1 MQHFFADRSW
11 VQGDKIRLEGSDV
24 NHMKNVLRMKEGE
37 EVQVSDGTGNAY
49 LCQIEGYEGDQAV
62 LKIREKTEKDTELPS
77 KIWLF
82 QGLPKGDKMEL
93 IVQKAVELG
102 VYGIVPFAA
111 KRSVVRLDEKKAG
124 KKQIRWQAIAKGA
137 AEQSGRGLI
146 PEVETVKTYAE
157 ALEFA
162 KGLDVILVPYE
173 LEEAAA
179 IDGCSPEGTFF
190 RIILPLLK
198 PVIVTV
204 TILNGMWIW
213 NDYLLPSLML
223 GQNGKV
229 KTLPVAVQAFVGSY
243 VKQWDLILTAAL
255 LAMIPMIIVFLLAQ
269 KQIMN
274 GMVEGAIK

>member
-124 KKQIRWQAIAKGA
+124 KKQIPTDCP
-137 AEQSGRGLI
+137 GLI
-146 PEVETVKTYAE
+146 ASIMLIVAFMPSSSSYGTRITSNS
-157 ALEFA
+157 FA
-162 KGLDVILVPYE
+162 NSS
-173 LEEAAA
+173 ASA
-179 IDGCSPEGTFF
+179 
-190 RIILPLLK
+190 
-198 PVIVTV
+198 
-204 TILNGMWIW
+204 
-213 NDYLLPSLML
+213 
-223 GQNGKV
+223 
-229 KTLPVAVQAFVGSY
+229 
-243 VKQWDLILTAAL
+243 
-255 LAMIPMIIVFLLAQ
+255 
-269 KQIMN
+269 
-274 GMVEGAIK
+274 

>member
-162 KGLDVILVPYE
+162 KELDVILVPYE
-173 LEEAAA
+173 LE
-179 IDGCSPEGTFF
+179 DGFTSKDFARVC
-190 RIILPLLK
+190 RINKSTAGLALN
-198 PVIVTV
+198 
-204 TILNGMWIW
+204 ILNYM
-213 NDYLLPSLML
+213 
-223 GQNGKV
+223 
-229 KTLPVAVQAFVGSY
+229 
-243 VKQWDLILTAAL
+243 
-255 LAMIPMIIVFLLAQ
+255 
-269 KQIMN
+269 
-274 GMVEGAIK
+274 GMVKRTGKQGNSYIYEVE

>member
-49 LCQIEGYEGDQAV
+49 LCQIEGYEGNQAV

-146 PEVETVKTYAE
+146 PEVEIVKTYAE

-162 KGLDVILVPYE
+162 KELDVILVPYE
-173 LEEAAA
+173 LE
-179 IDGCSPEGTFF
+179 DGFTSKDFARVC
-190 RIILPLLK
+190 RINKSTAGLALN
-198 PVIVTV
+198 
-204 TILNGMWIW
+204 ILNYM
-213 NDYLLPSLML
+213 
-223 GQNGKV
+223 
-229 KTLPVAVQAFVGSY
+229 
-243 VKQWDLILTAAL
+243 
-255 LAMIPMIIVFLLAQ
+255 
-269 KQIMN
+269 
-274 GMVEGAIK
+274 GMVKRTGKQGNSYIYEVE

>member
-49 LCQIEGYEGDQAV
+49 LCQIEGYEGNQAV

-162 KGLDVILVPYE
+162 KELDVILVPYE
-173 LEEAAA
+173 LE
-179 IDGCSPEGTFF
+179 DGFTSKDFARVC
-190 RIILPLLK
+190 RINKSTAGLALN
-198 PVIVTV
+198 
-204 TILNGMWIW
+204 ILNYM
-213 NDYLLPSLML
+213 
-223 GQNGKV
+223 
-229 KTLPVAVQAFVGSY
+229 
-243 VKQWDLILTAAL
+243 
-255 LAMIPMIIVFLLAQ
+255 
-269 KQIMN
+269 
-274 GMVEGAIK
+274 GMVKRTGKQGNSYIYEVE

>member
-49 LCQIEGYEGDQAV
+49 LCQIEGYEGNQAV

-162 KGLDVILVPYE
+162 KELDVILVPYE
-173 LEEAAA
+173 LEEGMKATMSIIEA
-179 IDGCSPEGTFF
+179 IRPGQSVGIFIGPEGGFEEQEIGQARNAEAVPVTLGR
-190 RIILPLLK
+190 RILRTETAGITTLSILMYHLEC
-198 PVIVTV
+198 
-204 TILNGMWIW
+204 
-213 NDYLLPSLML
+213 
-223 GQNGKV
+223 
-229 KTLPVAVQAFVGSY
+229 AEVQ
-243 VKQWDLILTAAL
+243 
-255 LAMIPMIIVFLLAQ
+255 
-269 KQIMN
+269 
-274 GMVEGAIK
+274 